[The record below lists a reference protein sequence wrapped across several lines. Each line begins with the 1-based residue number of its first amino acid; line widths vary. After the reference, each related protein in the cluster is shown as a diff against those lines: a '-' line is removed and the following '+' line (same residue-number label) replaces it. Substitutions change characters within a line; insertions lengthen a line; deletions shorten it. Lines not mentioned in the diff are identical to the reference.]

1 MQYLHGFL
9 LIVTIMHK
17 FYDSIWLLSRNKRNE
32 SNKDKITKKKNTM
45 EIELYLVMV
54 YETK

>member
-17 FYDSIWLLSRNKRNE
+17 FYDSIWLLFRNKRNE
-32 SNKDKITKKKNTM
+32 SNKDKIKKKNTM
-45 EIELYLVMV
+45 KIELYLVMV